1 MQISE
6 SFRRFGVSDSTK
18 NLLAIKV
25 ASGNPGQTEK
35 HLKESVKGT
44 IVPFDDKALAGIS
57 DEARL
62 RKAYKIDVV
71 GKEAEAYVVGMIAL
85 KGS

>member
-6 SFRRFGVSDSTK
+6 SFRRFGVSDTTK
-18 NLLAIKV
+18 DLLAIKV
-25 ASGNPGQTEK
+25 ASGNPAQTETL
-35 HLKESVKGT
+35 LKESVQGT
-44 IVPFDDKALAGIS
+44 IVPCNDKVLAGMT